1 MTAGTDDHG
10 RTPLMTSSI
19 SDPEEV
25 LARLRQD
32 GYAKLDG
39 FLSPVVLEAVC
50 LELDIA
56 RQSSD
61 ASENPPSQ
69 RGPSIYPTS
78 LLVRGRLGEIKEIS
92 RVLSSPVLQAIRQR
106 VIGRSGYVTD
116 VVGIDSLPIHKAV
129 TQWHVD
135 GTLSC
140 INKPGD
146 ARIKLFFYLNDVTS
160 RNGAFSYVAGSH
172 KILDSLHRGMHDG
185 VIPPLAIR
193 DLSTLREYCAIN
205 APPLPADQQL
215 LAERIFA
222 SLDSDTAPCGP
233 YSLEGPAGTLIIF
246 DERGMHRGG
255 DISEGRRSILR
266 ISLKQETF
274 RSPSEFLRT
283 VVRKLARIVLPRH
296 YAGLM

>member
-1 MTAGTDDHG
+1 VTGENTLGVAPDQ
-10 RTPLMTSSI
+10 
-19 SDPEEV
+19 V
-25 LARLRQD
+25 LALLERD
-32 GYAKLDG
+32 GVVKLDG
-39 FLSPVVLEAVC
+39 FLSPDTLAGVRK
-50 LELDIA
+50 ELDA
-56 RQSSD
+56 ANSAKPAVSG
-61 ASENPPSQ
+61 PPSQ
-69 RGPSIYPTS
+69 RGQSIYPTS

-193 DLSTLREYCAIN
+193 DLSTLRDYCAIN
-205 APPLPADQQL
+205 APPLSADEQSLIEQ
-215 LAERIFA
+215 IFA

-255 DISEGRRSILR
+255 DISEGQRSILR

-296 YAGLM
+296 YASLM